1 MLVGLTFWL
10 VKLMA
15 TCYQFFQFWDISNF
29 FSQALHI
36 SDGELESLTWREV
49 QKRLVDAQ
57 KDHQMCI
64 HKDQLTDLDIYHRI
78 LRFKNYLVSMVN
90 KDILPLRLTPLPCL
104 PSFMFLSHG
113 LKWNLEWLFFK
124 GPWAAFDKW
133 HLKDD
138 YKKLSKKKELTE
150 SLKNRIAM
158 LAMINLLLMP
168 LIFLWQILYCFFNY
182 AEVIKREPGSLG
194 VRKWSQYGK
203 LYLRHLNELD
213 HELRGRLNRAYK
225 PANQYMEIFV
235 SPMSVVIARFV
246 AFLAGSVL
254 AVFVGLSVWD
264 EDVLNVEHVL
274 TIITCLGG
282 VIAICRVFL
291 PDENIVFCPEK
302 TLTAVLAHI
311 HYFPIDNWKG
321 RAHTYEVMSHLNELF
336 PYTAITILEEIVS
349 PIVTPFV
356 LYFMLRPRASSI
368 VDFFRNFTVDVTG
381 VGDVCSFAQMDVRR
395 HGNPTWQQQDPPEQ
409 QQAPTTKVESNTYT
423 QGEAGKIEMSL
434 INFTLA
440 NPHWQPPPD
449 SADFIQGL
457 RTQATNQVEILPA
470 LNEEGHLDSNPLYSS
485 LTALENVGG
494 VYAEVAQDLLSST
507 QGVPFSQRSSHYST
521 GGAVGGSMMQ
531 SIKIACRG
539 KNNSSVVNSGSIIPP
554 IPPLQQDLR
563 RLGLEY
569 TAADMSLSALFLHEM
584 HQRTA
589 NGGGSHQYHTNF
601 QQGSTTNRQD
611 CRAFEELNNV
621 NEEESMPLVNTS
633 NVSV

>member
-1 MLVGLTFWL
+1 
-10 VKLMA
+10 
-15 TCYQFFQFWDISNF
+15 
-29 FSQALHI
+29 
-36 SDGELESLTWREV
+36 
-49 QKRLVDAQ
+49 
-57 KDHQMCI
+57 
-64 HKDQLTDLDIYHRI
+64 
-78 LRFKNYLVSMVN
+78 
-90 KDILPLRLTPLPCL
+90 
-104 PSFMFLSHG
+104 
-113 LKWNLEWLFFK
+113 
-124 GPWAAFDKW
+124 
-133 HLKDD
+133 
-138 YKKLSKKKELTE
+138 
-150 SLKNRIAM
+150 
-158 LAMINLLLMP
+158 MP

-213 HELRGRLNRAYK
+213 HELRCRLNKAYK

-291 PDENIVFCPEK
+291 PDENIIFCPEK

-395 HGNPTWQQQDPPEQ
+395 HGNPTWQQQDQAPEQ
-409 QQAPTTKVESNTYT
+409 LTCSPQAPTSKVESNTYT

-457 RTQATNQVEILPA
+457 RTQATHQMEILPA
-470 LNEEGHLDSNPLYSS
+470 LSEEGHLDSNPLYSS

-521 GGAVGGSMMQ
+521 GAGTGGSMMQ
-531 SIKIACRG
+531 SIKVACNRGG
-539 KNNSSVVNSGSIIPP
+539 KNNSSVAISGSIIPP

-589 NGGGSHQYHTNF
+589 NVGLGGNYQTHHTNF
-601 QQGSTTNRQD
+601 QQSSTTTRQD
-611 CRAFEELNNV
+611 CRAFEEQLNNV